1 MKFEFKQCSDSLKV
15 KVNIEILKAKIEH
28 LQIQK
33 IIMATLN
40 LKNLLKLGNGRNGL
54 PLMISK

>member
-1 MKFEFKQCSDSLKV
+1 MFRFTKDEFKV
-15 KVNIEILKAKIEH
+15 MVNNEVLKAKIEH

-33 IIMATLN
+33 RIMATLN

-54 PLMISK
+54 PLTISK